1 MYRKITPI
9 FREKKVFLRQTKRA
23 VTPFGGLCVF
33 FEFLRKVGYGQAVS
47 EAMPFRLKSPN
58 AIDPAQTFTAFLISV
73 LAGARRFAHSS
84 LLRADRALMNQVFDQ
99 FSEPGCRTLADLKR
113 VLLFIG
119 DRAK

>member
-84 LLRADRALMNQVFDQ
+84 LLRADRALQA
-99 FSEPGCRTLADLKR
+99 LAEIMGDVSVEDAVGTKR
-113 VLLFIG
+113 WP
-119 DRAK
+119 R